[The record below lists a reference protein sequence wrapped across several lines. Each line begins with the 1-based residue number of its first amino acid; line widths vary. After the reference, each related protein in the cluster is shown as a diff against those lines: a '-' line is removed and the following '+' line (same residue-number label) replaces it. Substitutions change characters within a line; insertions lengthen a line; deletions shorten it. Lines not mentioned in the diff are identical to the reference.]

1 MQAGLESSLVRAP
14 SEEIVFPLGS
24 IDGSSMAFA
33 SADEAPETASI
44 HSENVE
50 SGRADSPVSQ
60 ALSAD
65 AEPHTLTST
74 TPAASASASM
84 CSSELNASGSG
95 STLSHTMA
103 LSGASGV
110 SEADQAGV
118 TAAETSAAGG
128 QASEELTPAPD
139 TAAAVGEEASASV
152 SASRARWQAPP
163 SYGLLTAYELL
174 RYLSTLVN
182 PLQRHTSETHMQCAL
197 QLLTVALEAA
207 GETLASH
214 APLRRVLQCE
224 LCKHLARL
232 LQTDRIALF
241 VATLRLIYL
250 LVDSLRT
257 HLKYQLRYLLVK
269 MAEIITGTAVF
280 LCLWALY

>member
-1 MQAGLESSLVRAP
+1 MRTSSD
-14 SEEIVFPLGS
+14 EIVFPLGS
-24 IDGSSMAFA
+24 A
-33 SADEAPETASI
+33 
-44 HSENVE
+44 E
-50 SGRADSPVSQ
+50 SGRADSPVSL
-60 ALSAD
+60 ALSSTSTD

-74 TPAASASASM
+74 TAAASLSSM
-84 CSSELNASGSG
+84 SASGSALTDTAVG
-95 STLSHTMA
+95 SA
-103 LSGASGV
+103 
-110 SEADQAGV
+110 EADSGQQQQQQQHTG
-118 TAAETSAAGG
+118 AAAANVAE
-128 QASEELTPAPD
+128 QRADSEEATPVHEPAD
-139 TAAAVGEEASASV
+139 GEQAV
-152 SASRARWQAPP
+152 SRARWQAPL

-207 GETLASH
+207 GEALAAH

-250 LVDSLRT
+250 LVDALRT
-257 HLKYQLRYLLVK
+257 HLKYQLQYLLVK
-269 MAEIITGTAVF
+269 IAEIITGIQLLPYF
-280 LCLWALY
+280 